1 MNTGNLNKILAC
13 PDCLGKLKLSKNI
26 YPPSVSS
33 REFHI
38 CYSCQRK
45 FIHRGKIP
53 IFLPVTSSADIETT
67 QKHWNKNYSDWIK
80 GDLTEYLEDYR
91 KKYLKDT
98 LDPIKE
104 LLPKK
109 GIYCEIGCG
118 PGINGAEMAK
128 MGFQVVGIDL
138 SFEGLK
144 LAQNLY
150 NQEKVKG
157 LLVCGDI
164 LKMPFKDN
172 SFDLIYGG
180 GVLEHFKDTF
190 LAVKQLHRV
199 LKENGHVFLTIPFVS
214 LSTLTYRQ
222 AYGNIPDLPILGK
235 ALEFIH
241 VYLLKGKYMK
251 FGYEKS
257 FTEAKLKKLFK
268 EAGFKE
274 IKIDRFKCH
283 LPFNQIK
290 NEKIKNVLR
299 EIARHKLF
307 WPMVYVLA
315 TK

>member
-26 YPPSVSS
+26 Y
-33 REFHI
+33 I
-38 CYSCQRK
+38 CQSCQRR
-45 FIHRGKIP
+45 FIHQGKIP
-53 IFLPVTSSADIETT
+53 ILLPAASSADIKTT
-67 QKHWNKNYSDWIK
+67 QKRWDKNYLDWIK
-80 GDLTEYLEDYR
+80 GDLAEYLKDYR
-91 KKYLKDT
+91 ENYLKDT
-98 LDPIKE
+98 LDPIKN
-104 LLPKK
+104 LLSKK
-109 GIYCEIGCG
+109 GIFCEIGCG

-128 MGFQVVGIDL
+128 RGFQIVGIDL
-138 SFEGLK
+138 SLEGLK

-164 LKMPFKDN
+164 LKMPFKGS

-180 GVLEHFKDTF
+180 GVLEHFKDTS

-222 AYGNIPDLPILGK
+222 AYGNIPDLPILGRV
-235 ALEFIH
+235 LEI
-241 VYLLKGKYMK
+241 VQVNLLKEKYMK

-257 FTEAKLKKLFK
+257 FTEVKLKKLFK

-274 IKIDRFKCH
+274 VKIDRFKCH
-283 LPFNQIK
+283 LPLNQIRS
-290 NEKIKNVLR
+290 EKIKKVLR